1 MLWNCQILI
10 DYIAMVDKYIL
21 RKSFLKIEVYYYLK
35 CGNDYAKYD
44 NFPKIW
50 LCYNIKAE
58 RFPFWEEMKNAR
70 LDNIYST

>member
-1 MLWNCQILI
+1 MLLNCQILI

-44 NFPKIW
+44 NFPKI
-50 LCYNIKAE
+50 
-58 RFPFWEEMKNAR
+58 
-70 LDNIYST
+70 